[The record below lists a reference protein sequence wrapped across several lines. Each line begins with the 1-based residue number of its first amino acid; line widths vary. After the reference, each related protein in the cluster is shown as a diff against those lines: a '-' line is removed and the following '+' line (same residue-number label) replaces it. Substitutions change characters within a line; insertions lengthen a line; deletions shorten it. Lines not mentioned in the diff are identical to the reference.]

1 MENMMDNQI
10 FNKFTKHLKNTLRIA
25 GFLAKR
31 ENKKKVEPIHL
42 LQGIL
47 HQQGSLAAEILHKN
61 GIRLASPLSV
71 SQEDIKPN
79 TITLELNEH
88 SQRIFTKMI
97 NIAFEYQHLY
107 IGTEHL
113 LMALLSL
120 PDEKI
125 AEFIKNYKK
134 SIAPIRHH
142 LEAILNSTSHFSD
155 IANIFSDLLGDR
167 QQPDRPLAPPVR
179 DSKSLLELFT
189 TDLTSDD
196 IQKNIDPV
204 IGREK
209 EIERLVQILSRRH
222 KNNPLLIGE
231 PGVGKTA
238 IVEGLAKKIISGD
251 VPEVLKGKRIL
262 SLDLGLL
269 VAGTMYRGEFE
280 ARLKNILDEI
290 KANPNIIIF
299 IDEIHNII
307 GAGSTTG
314 GTMDAANLIKPALAR
329 GEIRCIGATTQTEFR
344 KYIETDAAL
353 ERRFQTIYV
362 EEASPVETAAILQG
376 LKKYYEDFHQVAISE
391 DALQS
396 AIDLSV
402 RFIPEKYLPDKAIDI
417 IDEAASRVKIRR
429 KPSALQKAISAS
441 KEKLAKLE
449 QQKDRAIL
457 AEDYDQALR
466 LKEQAS
472 RLQSEISR
480 LLKQTAKQ
488 PEKMSPVTAKD
499 VAEVV
504 AQTTNIPLAY
514 LTASSDKLVRQLDKK
529 IRQRIVGQ
537 EEAIKELSAVIK
549 RAQLG
554 IAEHKKPIGSFLFLG
569 PSGVGKT
576 ELARVLAQEYFGRQ
590 DALIKIDMSEYA
602 ESFNISKLIG
612 APAGYV
618 GYKESG
624 KLTQSVRRRPYS
636 VVLFDEIEK
645 GHPDVANLLLQ
656 ILDEGYLTDAE
667 GRKVD
672 FKNTIV
678 IITSNIA
685 SDKFNE
691 QADLG
696 FGSGK
701 KDKQISFDK
710 VKQQVMAELEENFK
724 PELLNRLDK
733 IIVFNPLSAQDLK
746 KIVKLNLDE
755 LAGRLKQK
763 NINITYSPAVVS
775 YLARLSYDPGKGAR
789 EVRRAIQDKIEHPL
803 AEMILKSP
811 SLSSFQIDYK
821 KKLQIRPVW

>member
-1 MENMMDNQI
+1 MMDEQI
-10 FNKFTKHLKNTLRIA
+10 FNKFTKHLKNTLKTA
-25 GFLAKR
+25 GYLAKQ

-47 HQQGSLAAEILHKN
+47 HQQGSLAAEVLHKN
-61 GIRLASPLSV
+61 GITIPPANIAPTNQPLN
-71 SQEDIKPN
+71 PR

-88 SQRIFTKMI
+88 ARRIFTKMI

-113 LMALLSL
+113 LMAILLM
-120 PDEKI
+120 PDEEINRFLSK
-125 AEFIKNYKK
+125 YKK
-134 SIAPIRHH
+134 DVKQIKYH
-142 LEAILNSTSHFSD
+142 LESILHSTSHFSD
-155 IANIFSDLLGDR
+155 IANMFSDFLGDR
-167 QQPDRPLAPPVR
+167 QIMDRQPLPPR
-179 DSKSLLELFT
+179 STDKQSLLEMFT
-189 TDLTSDD
+189 TDLTSPL

-204 IGREK
+204 IGRGK

-238 IVEGLAKKIISGD
+238 IVEGLAKKIMTGD
-251 VPEVLKGKRIL
+251 VPEVLKDKKIL

-280 ARLKNILDEI
+280 ARLKSILDEI

-329 GEIRCIGATTQTEFR
+329 GEIRCIGATTHAEFR

-362 EEASPVETAAILQG
+362 DEASATETKSILLG
-376 LKKYYEDFHQVAISE
+376 LKKYYEDFHQVKITDEAIE
-391 DALQS
+391 S
-396 AIDLSV
+396 AIALSV
-402 RFIPEKYLPDKAIDI
+402 KFIPEKFLPDKAIDI
-417 IDEAASRVKIRR
+417 IDEAASRVKI
-429 KPSALQKAISAS
+429 KQQPLPWQKLINQYNQELQRI
-441 KEKLAKLE
+441 E
-449 QQKDRAIL
+449 QQKDEAIL
-457 AEDYDQALR
+457 AEDYDAALD
-466 LKEQAS
+466 LKDRAVKLKNEIKRISAKHKKKAS
-472 RLQSEISR
+472 PALVSS
-480 LLKQTAKQ
+480 KN
-488 PEKMSPVTAKD
+488 V
-499 VAEVV
+499 VEVV
-504 AQTTNIPLAY
+504 SQMTNIPESY
-514 LTASSDKLVRQLDKK
+514 LTAQGSSLVKQLNRRLKQK
-529 IRQRIVGQ
+529 IIGQ
-537 EEAIKELSAVIK
+537 NEAIDELVNIIK

-554 IAEHKKPIGSFLFLG
+554 MAEHTKPIGSFLFLG

-576 ELARVLAQEYFGRQ
+576 ELARLLAREYFGRE

-618 GYKESG
+618 GYKEGG

-645 GHPDVANLLLQ
+645 GHPEVANLLLQ

-685 SDKFNE
+685 SDKFSE
-691 QADLG
+691 QIDLG
-696 FGSGK
+696 FATS
-701 KDKQISFDK
+701 KQKQKTSFDK
-710 VKQQVMAELEENFK
+710 IKQQVLAELEENFK
-724 PELLNRLDK
+724 PELINRLDK
-733 IIVFNPLSAQDLK
+733 IIVFNALGETELK
-746 KIVKLNLDE
+746 KITKLNLAE
-755 LAGRLKQK
+755 LANRLKQN
-763 NINITYSPAVVS
+763 NIELTYSTKIIP
-775 YLARLSYDPGKGAR
+775 YLTKLSYNPLKGAR
-789 EVRRAIQDKIEHPL
+789 EIKRVIQNNIEQPIVEMLLQNPDKRKFHL
-803 AEMILKSP
+803 DYNGK
-811 SLSSFQIDYK
+811 QIVITAK
-821 KKLQIRPVW
+821 K